1 MYMTTSVL
9 KMCKVQAANKV
20 CICRVPE
27 SGFTLIELIVTV
39 MIVGILAAIAYPS
52 YQDSV
57 RRGNR
62 ADAKAILLEDAQFME
77 RNYTEANRYDQ
88 NSGGAA
94 IGTVLP
100 VTQSPRTGTAKYTIA
115 VATGA
120 APAQT
125 YTLTATAVGTMAG
138 DACGDFSLTDTGL
151 QAASGGS
158 VADCWGR

>member
-1 MYMTTSVL
+1 MITSML
-9 KMCKVQAANKV
+9 KMGRVRVAGNV
-20 CICRVPE
+20 RTCRSLE

-39 MIVGILAAIAYPS
+39 LIVGILAAIAYPS

-88 NSGGAA
+88 TSGGVATA
-94 IGTVLP
+94 TALP
-100 VTQSPRTGTAKYTIA
+100 VTQSPRTGIAKYTIA
-115 VATGA
+115 LATGA

-125 YTLTATAVGTMAG
+125 YTLTATAVGTMAT
-138 DACGDFSLTDTGL
+138 DACGNFSLTDTGL

>member
-1 MYMTTSVL
+1 ML
-9 KMCKVQAANKV
+9 IKVPV
-20 CICRVPE
+20 ICIRQHRAKRSIME
-27 SGFTLIELIVTV
+27 TRTRKTERGFTLIELLVTV
-39 MIVGILAAIAYPS
+39 AIVGILAAIAYPS

-62 ADAKAILLEDAQFME
+62 ADVKAILLEDAQFME

-88 NSGGAA
+88 TSGGAA
-94 IGTVLP
+94 IVLP
-100 VTQSPRTGTAKYTIA
+100 VLQSPRTGIAKYTIA
-115 VATGA
+115 LATGA

-138 DACGDFSLTDTGL
+138 DACGNFSLTDTGL